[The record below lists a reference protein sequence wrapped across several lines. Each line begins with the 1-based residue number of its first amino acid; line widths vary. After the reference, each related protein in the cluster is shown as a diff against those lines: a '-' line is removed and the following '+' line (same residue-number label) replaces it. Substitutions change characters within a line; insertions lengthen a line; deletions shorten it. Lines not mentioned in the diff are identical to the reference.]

1 MSGTHPVPSDAARQI
16 VEGAYDLHVHV
27 LPDVFERK
35 TTDLQLAE
43 RFRELRLGGFV
54 VKSHYTMTA
63 ERAAVVRAATGVD
76 VLGGITLNSVVGG
89 INPAAVEICARTGG
103 RFVWLP
109 TFDSVNEAG
118 SVNNVRPTGAPPAWA
133 ALRAEFARKGLT
145 AEPVRVIDDSGNL
158 LPEVRTVLRIVAD
171 HRLVLCTGHLSAAE
185 IPVVVRGARE
195 EGVETII
202 ITHPDFPSQN
212 IPVEEQV
219 RLADQGCLLE
229 RCFGTPYAGR
239 VPWEVM
245 FANIRAAGVGASIIT
260 SDLGQ
265 VHNPPVEDG
274 LALMADRLLAAGFTE
289 ADVHTMTVSNP
300 RRVAGADVTR
310 EAIYN
315 T

>member
-1 MSGTHPVPSDAARQI
+1 MSDTHPVPSDAARQI

-43 RFRELRLGGFV
+43 RFRELRLGGFAL
-54 VKSHYTMTA
+54 KSHYTMTA

-118 SVNNVRPTGAPPAWA
+118 SVNNVRPTGTPPAWA
-133 ALRAEFARKGLT
+133 ALRAEFARRGLT
-145 AEPVRVIDDSGNL
+145 AEPVRVIDDSGDL
-158 LPEVRTVLRIVAD
+158 LPEVRAVLRIVAD
-171 HRLVLCTGHLSAAE
+171 HRLVLCTGHLSATE

-202 ITHPDFPSQN
+202 ITHPDFPSQS

-289 ADVHTMTVSNP
+289 ADVHTMAVSNP

-310 EAIYN
+310 EAIHN

>member
-1 MSGTHPVPSDAARQI
+1 MSGTHPVPSEAARQL

-43 RFRELRLGGFV
+43 RFRELRLGGFAL
-54 VKSHYTMTA
+54 KSHYTMTA

-118 SVNNVRPTGAPPAWA
+118 SVNNVRPTGTPPAWA

-145 AEPVRVIDDSGNL
+145 AEPVRVIDDSGDL
-158 LPEVRTVLRIVAD
+158 LPEVRAVLRIVAD

-185 IPVVVRGARE
+185 IPLVVRGARE

-202 ITHPDFPSQN
+202 ITHPDFPSQS

-289 ADVHTMTVSNP
+289 ADVHTMAVSNP

-310 EAIYN
+310 EAIHN

>member
-1 MSGTHPVPSDAARQI
+1 MSGTHPVPSEAARQL

-43 RFRELRLGGFV
+43 RFRELRLGGFAL
-54 VKSHYTMTA
+54 KSHYTMTA

-118 SVNNVRPTGAPPAWA
+118 SVNNVRPTGTPPAWA
-133 ALRAEFARKGLT
+133 ALRAEFARRGLT
-145 AEPVRVIDDSGNL
+145 AEPVRVIDDSGDL
-158 LPEVRTVLRIVAD
+158 LPEVRAVLRIVAD

-185 IPVVVRGARE
+185 IPLVVRGARE

-202 ITHPDFPSQN
+202 ITHPDFPSQS

-289 ADVHTMTVSNP
+289 ADVHTMAVSNP

-310 EAIYN
+310 EAIHN

>member
-118 SVNNVRPTGAPPAWA
+118 SVNNVRPTGTPPAWA
-133 ALRAEFARKGLT
+133 ALRAEFARKGLA
-145 AEPVRVIDDSGNL
+145 AEPVRVIDDSGDL
-158 LPEVRTVLRIVAD
+158 LPEVRAVLRIVAD
-171 HRLVLCTGHLSAAE
+171 HGLVLCTGHLSATE
-185 IPVVVRGARE
+185 IPLVVRGARE

-202 ITHPDFPSQN
+202 ITHPDFPSQSV
-212 IPVEEQV
+212 PVEEQV

-289 ADVHTMTVSNP
+289 TDVHTMTVFESAA
-300 RRVAGADVTR
+300 RRGC
-310 EAIYN
+310 
-315 T
+315 

>member
-1 MSGTHPVPSDAARQI
+1 MSGAHPVPSDAARRI

-35 TTDLQLAE
+35 ITDLQLAE

-89 INPAAVEICARTGG
+89 INPPAVEICARSGG

-109 TFDSVNEAG
+109 TFDSVNEAR
-118 SVNNVRPTGAPPAWA
+118 SVNNVRPTGTPPAWA
-133 ALRAEFARKGLT
+133 ALRADFARKGLT
-145 AEPVRVIDDSGNL
+145 AEPVRVVDDSGDL
-158 LPEVRTVLRIVAD
+158 LPEVRDMLRVVAD

-185 IPVVVRGARE
+185 ISVVVRGARE
-195 EGVETII
+195 EGVGTII

-212 IPVEEQV
+212 IPVEEQI

-239 VPWEVM
+239 VAWEVM
-245 FANIRAAGVGASIIT
+245 FANIRAAGVGASVIT

-289 ADVHTMTVSNP
+289 TDVHTMTVANS
-300 RRVAGADVTR
+300 RRVVGADVTR

-315 T
+315 I